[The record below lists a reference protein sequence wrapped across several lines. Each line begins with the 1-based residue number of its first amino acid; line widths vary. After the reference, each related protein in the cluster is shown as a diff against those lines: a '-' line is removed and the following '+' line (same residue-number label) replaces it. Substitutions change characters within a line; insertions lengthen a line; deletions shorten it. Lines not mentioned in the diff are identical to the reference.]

1 MRRTSKR
8 ACERIQP
15 MLSAYADG
23 ELNQRQAA
31 AVRRHVGVCPSCRKV
46 LADEQALRAL
56 IGEAAEESEP
66 SERVHVSVMNAIR
79 QMPRTPE
86 QTNARRN
93 VWLRRAGGAL
103 AGVGCFI
110 VIAVAV
116 ITGGGAN
123 KAFDAMMP
131 DADAPMGSAPESA
144 GDVNAPSYDA
154 DEPSYGLNDKADALP
169 QEPQTP
175 MDPVV
180 PMEPDA
186 PEMESPS
193 QSDGQYTYVLDRVS
207 GEGAE
212 LDGESTVWLGDGL
225 EISVSASTR
234 RIKVSFADESCREG
248 SYEIADTE
256 LIVVFDDGERVT
268 FEYRLDS
275 ERLYLTKK
283 EP

>member
-31 AVRRHVGVCPSCRKV
+31 AVRVHVCSCSSCAQELEQIKTVRA
-46 LADEQALRAL
+46 LLQESADEAQLPA
-56 IGEAAEESEP
+56 
-66 SERVHVSVMNAIR
+66 RVHASVMNAVS
-79 QMPRTPE
+79 QMPRT
-86 QTNARRN
+86 ARTGATRT
-93 VWLRRAGGAL
+93 VWLRRVGGAM
-103 AGVGCFI
+103 ACIGCLC
-110 VIAVAV
+110 VIGVAV
-116 ITGGGAN
+116 FMGGAGQ

-131 DADAPMGSAPESA
+131 GADAPMGSAPESA

-207 GEGAE
+207 GEEAE

-268 FEYRLDS
+268 FEYRLDG
-275 ERLYLTKK
+275 ELLYLNQK